1 MQSAEDKNYKS
12 IEVDKMKKEGI
23 PRWFLDL
30 NEQETDFVK
39 SFLLSSGSIKELA
52 EEYSLSYPTVR
63 KRLDKLIQKIQVSE
77 RKDNDQVVKLINEL
91 EREGKIDRSIAKT
104 VVSEYSKSLNCL
116 IID

>member
-1 MQSAEDKNYKS
+1 MRPVENKNDEKN
-12 IEVDKMKKEGI
+12 EVGKMKKEGI

-39 SFLLSSGSIKELA
+39 SFLLSSDSIKELS

-77 RKDNDQVVKLINEL
+77 RKDNDQVVKLINQL